1 MFLEEGCDYSHKY
14 AVKNSKIPF
23 TSAMWPFWLTNRLGS
38 PIEICLELLD
48 REHNI
53 CFAKKR
59 IYLIYIANRLRISKF
74 MAIYV

>member
-1 MFLEEGCDYSHKY
+1 MC
-14 AVKNSKIPF
+14 
-23 TSAMWPFWLTNRLGS
+23 PFWLTNRLGS

-74 MAIYV
+74 RAIYV